1 MERSLYWSLST
12 GAGPLHDCRGSEWA
26 TLRVTLVSRTRRRPI
41 RRAAARRPIPPRKS
55 PALAGSGTAAGALNV
70 AEKARSD
77 TPQQLPVD
85 QVAVFRSLI
94 DPVAGDAVST
104 FVKKNE
110 PPE

>member
-1 MERSLYWSLST
+1 M
-12 GAGPLHDCRGSEWA
+12 
-26 TLRVTLVSRTRRRPI
+26 
-41 RRAAARRPIPPRKS
+41 PP
-55 PALAGSGTAAGALNV
+55 GSGTPAGALKV
-70 AEKARSD
+70 AEKARSA
-77 TPQQLPVD
+77 TEQQLTPVD

>member
-1 MERSLYWSLST
+1 ML
-12 GAGPLHDCRGSEWA
+12 P
-26 TLRVTLVSRTRRRPI
+26 
-41 RRAAARRPIPPRKS
+41 
-55 PALAGSGTAAGALNV
+55 GSGTPAGAVKV

-85 QVAVFRSLI
+85 QVAPFRSLI
-94 DPVAGDAVST
+94 EPVAGDAVST